1 MTELEHTQL
10 LHKEKLPAKIG
21 IRDGM
26 APWFVED
33 PLKRTAQSM
42 TKTYSL
48 VWTRLKRC
56 MDIGL
61 LLCGSKN
68 IHFQAVH

>member
-1 MTELEHTQL
+1 MTLYDGTKMTELEHTQL

-48 VWTRLKRC
+48 V
-56 MDIGL
+56 
-61 LLCGSKN
+61 
-68 IHFQAVH
+68 